1 MFKNNHIK
9 FKLSLILLPVVLL
22 TVFLYS
28 CNNEYDPTKD
38 YKPIIAEHE
47 DSRLDLRFEHAFT
60 KIAQNEKSLGS
71 NTYYIRLAKNEI
83 EGCQFVL
90 YSEKERENL
99 TAEITEFKNDAGDS
113 IPAELFIEHYISTGD
128 SMTPDPIVPLNS
140 EFNLEGSKSQA
151 FLIKI
156 KTTPETQAGNYEAM
170 LSIKDGSKTI
180 KQAKVFAKVWDF
192 TLSEATAC
200 TTAMDL
206 SHWAVYVKHE
216 QWDSDDNELYKIYY
230 DYLLENRVNAY
241 YLPYDLLD
249 PRVDEYLDNPRVTSF
264 CITGYK
270 TDYGIDKLN
279 AIHQKLSKNEEWFDK
294 GYFYYVDEP
303 TDHNLLNQIQ
313 YHAEN
318 LDYVYP
324 GYKMVAPFFT
334 DIAYDYNRDQIDFM
348 SDYINIW
355 CNKPYAYKSASLN
368 KKEPEY
374 IVQPEKYNKQYG
386 TYAERMEDFKKRG
399 DKVWWYV
406 CWEPQDPYTNILM
419 EQQGVVHRVLFW
431 QQKQYKVDGFL
442 YYAVNN
448 WTANPWEDAIT
459 GKHLVPHVYGDGVL
473 IYDGAHVGI
482 RGPIG
487 SLRLEAVRDGIED
500 FEYLTMAEKELG
512 SRKTNSIIKKVT
524 KNVLDYTKDDDTFV
538 KARIELGNK
547 LEKAL
552 KK

>member
-1 MFKNNHIK
+1 MRRNNYIK
-9 FKLSLILLPVVLL
+9 KLCLLLLPVLL
-22 TVFLYS
+22 VSVFLYS
-28 CNNEYDPTKD
+28 CNKEFDPTKD

-47 DSRLDLRFEHAFT
+47 DSTLKLTFVHSFT
-60 KIAQNEKSLGS
+60 KVAQDEKPKGNNS
-71 NTYYIRLAKNEI
+71 YYIRLAKNEI
-83 EGCQFVL
+83 EGCQFIL
-90 YSEKERENL
+90 YSENAKENL
-99 TAEITEFKNDAGDS
+99 TAEITEFKNEAGDA

-128 SMTPDPIVPLNS
+128 EMTPDPLVPLSS

-151 FLIKI
+151 FYIKI
-156 KTTPETQAGNYEAM
+156 KTTPDTPAGIYEAM

-192 TLSEATAC
+192 TLSEETAC

-230 DYLLENRVNAY
+230 DYLLENRINAY

-270 TDYGIDKLN
+270 TNFNFDKLR
-279 AIHQKLSKNEEWFDK
+279 AIHEKLSQKEEWFDK

-303 TDHNLLNQIQ
+303 TDIHLLNEIEF
-313 YHAEN
+313 YGMN
-318 LDYVYP
+318 LETVYP

-334 DIAYDYNRDQIDFM
+334 DIMVDYKTDQIEFM
-348 SDYINIW
+348 SKYIRIW
-355 CNKPYAYKSASLN
+355 CNKPYAYKTAKEN
-368 KKEPEY
+368 KKEPKY
-374 IVQPEKYNKQYG
+374 IVQSEKYDKQYG
-386 TYAERMEDFKKRG
+386 TYAERMEEFKKRG

-406 CWEPQDPYTNILM
+406 CWEPQDPYANILM
-419 EQQGVVHRVLFW
+419 EQKGVVHRVLFW
-431 QQKQYKVDGFL
+431 QQKQFNVDGFL

-448 WTANPWEDAIT
+448 WTENPWEDAIT
-459 GKHLVPHVYGDGVL
+459 GKHLMPHVYGDGVL

-512 SRKTNSIIKKVT
+512 KKKTNKIIKKVS
-524 KNVLDYTKDDDTFV
+524 KSILDYTKDDETFV